1 MTLQVDP
8 SPWSHPVT
16 RFFRTAVHFK
26 NVPLAERLA
35 RVLFG
40 ALLAASPALL
50 PAIPLW
56 VSLSSGLGLALT
68 GFVGLCPAC
77 SLVGRRLEARSH
89 KG

>member
-1 MTLQVDP
+1 M
-8 SPWSHPVT
+8 T

-40 ALLAASPALL
+40 ALLAASPALV
-50 PAIPLW
+50 PAVPWWLS
-56 VSLSSGLGLALT
+56 VSSGLGLALT
-68 GFVGLCPAC
+68 GFVGFCPAC
-77 SLVGRRLEARSH
+77 YLVGRRLEARSP